1 MLFGTR
7 IIAHYA
13 SSMNRLSPQSR
24 LWLTCHTVCNS
35 QTSYSAFTISVMNT
49 LLPLCVCVWTVLKS
63 ELWADCFATLLLPLL
78 CTTTPGCHRCYRH
91 AIIRS
96 ERLKWTSVS
105 YYLVFLYHR
114 CLSVIMGDYKP
125 AEALTHRRRATLAVA
140 RAATLQPMN
149 RRFEG
154 DRQSLV
160 AADISFE
167 NEHNKHDHSLE
178 ISRNKTKN
186 DKKKRRNDISDM
198 LRWAG

>member
-1 MLFGTR
+1 
-7 IIAHYA
+7 
-13 SSMNRLSPQSR
+13 
-24 LWLTCHTVCNS
+24 
-35 QTSYSAFTISVMNT
+35 
-49 LLPLCVCVWTVLKS
+49 
-63 ELWADCFATLLLPLL
+63 
-78 CTTTPGCHRCYRH
+78 
-91 AIIRS
+91 
-96 ERLKWTSVS
+96 
-105 YYLVFLYHR
+105 
-114 CLSVIMGDYKP
+114 MGDYKP

-140 RAATLQPMN
+140 RAVTLQPMN

-198 LRWAG
+198 LR